1 MAKTFLAILLI
12 ASSSLFADS
21 KPQPLPAMTAEK
33 WRADIDYF
41 ARELPKRHKNAFHAI
56 TREQFAAEVARLSA
70 SAGKAN
76 DDEMIVGLMR
86 IAAMVG
92 DGHTYVHLP
101 STTRQFPVTVVD
113 IEGAPRVVR
122 AAGAAADLVGGKL
135 SRIDDTPIADAVAK
149 IRTIIP
155 QDESEVLLAGFT
167 PQWLSIAEVLHGLGI
182 AKSADTARFTVVMD
196 DGSERSADVASINVS
211 SKPEWRTATAT
222 PPLYRQRLGEPF
234 WFTWLAESNTVYVNF
249 RKYDD
254 LRSKSRELWSFVD
267 SHPTQKIAI
276 DLRQNGGGD
285 FNVGRK
291 YLVDELARRP
301 KLRGFVITSAR
312 TFSAALKNAI
322 DFREVAHAT
331 LVGETIGERPN
342 SYSENDELRLPNS
355 LMQVSYSTMFY
366 KFLPNDGLVTPDK
379 EIKPTWAEWVAGRDP
394 VLEWIIAQ

>member
-1 MAKTFLAILLI
+1 MARISFAILLLV
-12 ASSSLFADS
+12 SFPLFADS

-33 WRADIDYF
+33 WRADVDYL

-56 TREQFAAEVARLSA
+56 TREQFNAEIARLGA
-70 SAGKAN
+70 SAAKAN
-76 DDEMIVGLMR
+76 DDEMIVGFMR

-101 STTRQFPVTVVD
+101 STARQFPVTVVD
-113 IEGAPRVVR
+113 IEGALRVVR

-135 SRIDDTPIADAVAK
+135 SRIDDTPLADAVAK
-149 IRTIIP
+149 VRTILP
-155 QDESEVLLAGFT
+155 QDESEVLLGGFT

-182 AKSADTARFTVVMD
+182 AKSADTAHFTVVMD
-196 DGSERSADVASINVS
+196 DGSERSADVASIPAS
-211 SKPEWRTATAT
+211 AKPEWRAAAASQ
-222 PPLYRQRLGEPF
+222 PLYRQRLGEPF
-234 WFTWLAESNTVYVNF
+234 WFTWIPESNTVYVSF

-254 LRSKSRELWSFVD
+254 LRSKSRELWAFVD
-267 SHPTQKIAI
+267 SHPAQKIAI

-355 LMQVSYSTMFY
+355 QMQVSYSTMFY
-366 KFLPNDGLVTPDK
+366 KFLPTDGLVTPDK
-379 EIKPTWAEWVAGRDP
+379 EIHPTWADWIAGRDP
-394 VLEWIIAQ
+394 VLDWIVAQ